1 MENFTILIF
10 LCQFIL
16 PFFGIFSLYMLI
28 LILKEDYMRKK
39 ILLISFVFWW
49 AVMFP
54 VLNFTEN
61 EIINLNNNNVQ
72 FKSLIVEI
80 LH

>member
-1 MENFTILIF
+1 
-10 LCQFIL
+10 
-16 PFFGIFSLYMLI
+16 
-28 LILKEDYMRKK
+28 MRKK
-39 ILLISFVFWW
+39 IVLISFVFWW
-49 AVMFP
+49 AIMFP
-54 VLNFTEN
+54 VLNFTES

>member
-1 MENFTILIF
+1 
-10 LCQFIL
+10 
-16 PFFGIFSLYMLI
+16 
-28 LILKEDYMRKK
+28 MRKK

>member
-1 MENFTILIF
+1 
-10 LCQFIL
+10 
-16 PFFGIFSLYMLI
+16 
-28 LILKEDYMRKK
+28 MRKK
-39 ILLISFVFWW
+39 IIMFSFVFWW